1 MNILKYILFLACFV
15 LLRSTAFSQEKK
27 VENSD
32 RTLSTIESKEP
43 KNKKIQKQDGL
54 EIQSMPTKS
63 NIPVSI
69 KKKKEKITSNTIKSY
84 QTEDGDEVFYLSEGD
99 SKSSKVKSN
108 NTTNT
113 PEILVIRDP
122 KKLEQ
127 LKKGKGIKT
136 KKQ

>member
-27 VENSD
+27 VENLD

-54 EIQSMPTKS
+54 EIQSLPTKS

-69 KKKKEKITSNTIKSY
+69 KKKKEKIPSNTIKSY

-99 SKSSKVKSN
+99 NKSSKVKSKN
-108 NTTNT
+108 VTNT
-113 PEILVIRDP
+113 SEILVIRDP

>member
-15 LLRSTAFSQEKK
+15 LLTSTAFSQEKK

-54 EIQSMPTKS
+54 EIQSLPTKS

-69 KKKKEKITSNTIKSY
+69 KNKKEKITSNTIKSY

-99 SKSSKVKSN
+99 SKSSKVKSK
-108 NTTNT
+108 NTANT